1 MSVQVHEP
9 SVRVSINLSVWCV
22 GNVTSTEIT
31 GEWNRKG
38 CVQWSRL
45 TSACKKTHTR
55 TQTMDFPEHLKL
67 LQQLESL
74 WGDGSEREEGRRE
87 GGRGRKKGGKWR
99 QTAIHAFKASTPE
112 INTTFCI
119 LAVGRVHISQCVS
132 ECFTG
137 EGG

>member
-1 MSVQVHEP
+1 
-9 SVRVSINLSVWCV
+9 
-22 GNVTSTEIT
+22 
-31 GEWNRKG
+31 
-38 CVQWSRL
+38 
-45 TSACKKTHTR
+45 
-55 TQTMDFPEHLKL
+55 MDFPEHLKL

-87 GGRGRKKGGKWR
+87 RQKKGGKWR

-132 ECFTG
+132 ECFSHRGAQEERG
-137 EGG
+137 ERRKRQSEVGKESEQQLAQASTPVPLGCVCVVSLCL